1 MATDLDAP
9 VIAVGRLVNVAGL
22 PLALEVDPHVFGER
36 RPIVL
41 EGEQVVG
48 HRAAQDDQQD
58 FREGVDN
65 LSGLTGGVER
75 GKMIKKRLLLHRRP
89 R

>member
-1 MATDLDAP
+1 LPGPAFDLAETLG
-9 VIAVGRLVNVAGL
+9 A
-22 PLALEVDPHVFGER
+22 
-36 RPIVL
+36 
-41 EGEQVVG
+41 G

-65 LSGLTGGVER
+65 LSGLTGVVER